1 MVSAHPQKYHFIEIY
16 KIYHFNVNLIH
27 KYRYVNISIHEC
39 LGPIQCNL
47 IADYYMRQTLK
58 IPIF

>member
-27 KYRYVNISIHEC
+27 NYRYVNISIH
-39 LGPIQCNL
+39 L
-47 IADYYMRQTLK
+47 
-58 IPIF
+58 